1 MTRTERTYY
10 LVASLYNA
18 SWSGIGP
25 IYALFLIERGL
36 DLFQAS
42 MVLATFLVT
51 AFLFEVP
58 TGAVADV
65 FGRKVS
71 FLLSCV
77 VRAGAF
83 GLYSFADSFAEFLFA
98 EFIDAIG
105 TTLATGALDAW
116 AVDGMRAEG
125 DDTPRHRF
133 FARAQF
139 LTRALMIVFGVLGG
153 YLAGYGLHWPW
164 LLGVT
169 LFLTTAILG
178 WVLMVDRPPTR
189 AEAAARLGIVATV
202 GAGWTE
208 VRTHTVMRAL
218 CLVTMTSAFAWMPV
232 IHTWQLHLNSISA
245 QDYWVFGWVWALI
258 NLAAMAGSAIV
269 PWLLD
274 LPRERVLALTT
285 AMRAVV
291 IGAAALSPQ
300 VAPVVLGLLL
310 FELGGGV
317 SEPVLQAWM
326 NEHAEAERRATVLS
340 VRQMSFTL
348 GGAVGLCILGLTARD
363 VGVPAAWTLA
373 ALVLTGTSIGY
384 LGLGRIAARHAAREL
399 RGQSSTH

>member
-42 MVLATFLVT
+42 MVLVTFLVT

-71 FLLSCV
+71 FLLSCL
-77 VRAGAF
+77 VRAVAF
-83 GLYSFADSFAEFLFA
+83 GLYSFADSFLAFVVA

-116 AVDGMRAEG
+116 AVDGMRDEG
-125 DDTPRHRF
+125 DDGPRQRF

-139 LTRALMIVFGVLGG
+139 LTRAWMILFGVIGG

-164 LLGVT
+164 LLGVA
-169 LFLTTAILG
+169 LFLTTAALG
-178 WVLMVDRPPTR
+178 FWLMEDRRPTQ
-189 AEAAARLGIVATV
+189 AEVAARRGVAAMV
-202 GAGWTE
+202 RDVATE
-208 VRTHTVMRAL
+208 VRTHAVMRSL
-218 CLVTMTSAFAWMPV
+218 CLVTLTAAFAWMPV
-232 IHTWQLHLNSISA
+232 IHTWQPHLRTMHAEGYAIM
-245 QDYWVFGWVWALI
+245 GWIWALI
-258 NLAAMAGSAIV
+258 NLAAMGGSALL
-269 PWLLD
+269 PWLLQ
-274 LPRERVLALTT
+274 LPREHVLAVTT
-285 AMRAVV
+285 GLRAAV
-291 IGAAALSPQ
+291 IGLAATSETI
-300 VAPVVLGLLL
+300 APVVVGLLV
-310 FELGGGV
+310 FEVGNGLT
-317 SEPVLQAWM
+317 EPVLQAWM

-348 GGAVGLCILGLTARD
+348 GGAMGLCVLGLISREIGIPYAWMVAAAVMGATA
-363 VGVPAAWTLA
+363 V
-373 ALVLTGTSIGY
+373 GY
-384 LGLGRIAARHAAREL
+384 LALGKVAARHAGASL
-399 RGQSSTH
+399 KQA